1 MIQTNKLF
9 FASCLSLLVTSMIF
23 SIRADILQS
32 ISADYLLSDTMIGL
46 TISSV
51 FWGFTLGVIF
61 CALIVDWVGMKCLHI
76 ASGLGYLL
84 GITLI
89 LWAPANSSGQ
99 PIDDVFA
106 TTGTK
111 VLYLGFLLTGIA
123 QGIVEGV
130 TNPLVATLFH
140 RNKRHMLTKLHA
152 WWPMGL
158 IVGGLTAWALGQLGL
173 SWQVKLAVVALP
185 TFSYL
190 ILVIPLNYPSTER
203 VSAKVSSG
211 VMFAQL
217 RRPLFIVLMLL
228 MWVTAAT
235 ELAPDQWFAKIMVDL
250 LPQLGGNSILFLV
263 YTAGLMFILRQYAS
277 GWIFA
282 RYSPFT
288 VLTLSAVLTLIGL
301 FGLGLSG
308 RSSVQGNWM
317 VAIALFCVT
326 AFGVG
331 KTFFWPTMLAITSEL
346 LPKGGALLINL
357 MGGAGMLSVMVA
369 VPAIGSLMDQYD
381 TANALLVMALLPGVL
396 VISFTS
402 LWLYSRQRGG
412 YGQNMLEAA
421 H

>member
-1 MIQTNKLF
+1 MIQANKLF

-23 SIRADILQS
+23 SIRADVLQS
-32 ISADYLLSDTMIGL
+32 ISADYLLSNAMIGL

-51 FWGFTLGVIF
+51 FWGFTLGIIF
-61 CALIVDWVGMKCLHI
+61 CALLVDWVGMKCLHI
-76 ASGLGYLL
+76 VSGLGYLL
-84 GITLI
+84 GIALI
-89 LWAPANSSGQ
+89 LLAPANSSGQ

-106 TTGTK
+106 ATGTT

-130 TNPLVATLFH
+130 TNPLVATLF
-140 RNKRHMLTKLHA
+140 RSDKRRMLTRLHA

-158 IVGGLTAWALGQLGL
+158 IVGGLIAWALGQLGL

-185 TFSYL
+185 TLGYL
-190 ILVIPLNYPSTER
+190 MLVIPLQYPSTER
-203 VSAKVSSG
+203 VDARVSSS

-217 RRPLFIVLMLL
+217 KRPLFIVLMLL

-250 LPQLGGNSILFLV
+250 LPQLGSNSILLLV

-282 RYSPFT
+282 RYSPFA
-288 VLTLSAVLTLIGL
+288 VLTSSAVLALVGL
-301 FGLGLSG
+301 LGLGLSG
-308 RSSVQGNWM
+308 QSALQGVWTG
-317 VAIALFCVT
+317 AAALFSVT
-326 AFGVG
+326 AFGIG

-369 VPAIGSLMDQYD
+369 VPAIGSLMDEYD
-381 TANALLVMALLPGVL
+381 TASALLVVALLPGVL
-396 VISFTS
+396 VIAFAS

-412 YGQNMLEAA
+412 YRPDVLEAP

>member
-1 MIQTNKLF
+1 MIQANKLF

-23 SIRADILQS
+23 SIRADVLQS
-32 ISADYLLSDTMIGL
+32 ISADYLLSNAMIGL

-51 FWGFTLGVIF
+51 FWGFTLGIIS

-76 ASGLGYLL
+76 VSGLGYLL

-89 LWAPANSSGQ
+89 LLAPANSSGQ

-106 TTGTK
+106 ATGTT

-130 TNPLVATLFH
+130 TNPLVATLF
-140 RNKRHMLTKLHA
+140 KRDKRRMLTRLHA

-158 IVGGLTAWALGQLGL
+158 IVGGLIAWGLGQLGL

-185 TFSYL
+185 TLGYL
-190 ILVIPLNYPSTER
+190 MLVIALQYPSTER
-203 VSAKVSSG
+203 VDARISSG

-217 RRPLFIVLMLL
+217 KRPLFIVLMLL
-228 MWVTAAT
+228 MWLTAAT

-250 LPQLGGNSILFLV
+250 LPQLGSNSILLLV
-263 YTAGLMFILRQYAS
+263 YTAGLMFILRHYAS

-282 RYSPFT
+282 RYSPFA
-288 VLTLSAVLTLIGL
+288 VLTSSAVLTLVGL
-301 FGLGLSG
+301 LGLGLSG
-308 RSSVQGNWM
+308 QSALQGGLTGA
-317 VAIALFCVT
+317 VALFCVT

-381 TANALLVMALLPGVL
+381 TASALLVVALLPSVL
-396 VISFTS
+396 VIAFAS
-402 LWLYSRQRGG
+402 LWLYSRKRGG
-412 YGQNMLEAA
+412 YRPNVLEAP